1 MNREKEEV
9 KISRGLRE
17 LNKLYQ
23 GLFVLCTAVVIF
35 LTVLQV
41 FHISPFGITI
51 IYNSYL
57 YLLIGLLLPFAFIIY
72 PAQKKPGNKIPW
84 YDSVLF
90 VITLVVGLY
99 LAYYG
104 LDIITQAWEFNA
116 PTSATV
122 IAMVLWVLILEAL
135 RRTAGPILAAVVL
148 FFSLYPLF
156 APYMPAWISGQ
167 GFDLLDTAKYHIL
180 SEQSAVGLPVKV
192 FSELV
197 VGFLIFG
204 VTLQKT
210 GGAKFFMDF
219 AMSLMGKMR
228 GGPAKVSVLSSA
240 LMGSISGSV
249 ISNIITTGSIT
260 IPTMKKSGYDA
271 ETAGA
276 VETCA
281 STGGV
286 LMPPVMGATAFIM
299 AAFLSVPYVDI
310 VIAAAIPAILYYFS
324 LYLQVDCYAAKH
336 GLKGITDEE
345 KIPSLI
351 ATLKNGWYYIFSIAL
366 LIYLLFV
373 LKAEAWAPYYASII
387 LLLCGII
394 KKEFALTAANFIEF
408 ITDNGKVL
416 LELVS
421 ILIGVGLI
429 IGALSLT
436 GMAQAFSRE
445 LVFLAGGNIYLLLL
459 LGALTSF
466 LLGFGMTVTAAYVFL
481 AVVLVPALTSQG
493 MNPMGVHLFV
503 FYWGMLSYIT
513 PPVALGAYTAAS
525 IAGSNAIRTGFRA
538 CQMGMIIYFLPFF
551 FVLSPQ
557 IILQKGFG
565 LGVIMDI
572 LMVIIGIASLVCG
585 ITGYLYKIGSLK
597 NSYSTYLV
605 RFLLIIGGAALAIP
619 ETITDVIGLVAMVAG
634 FGFAYFLK
642 IKGDK
647 FVEVVA

>member
-1 MNREKEEV
+1 M
-9 KISRGLRE
+9 L
-17 LNKLYQ
+17 
-23 GLFVLCTAVVIF
+23 
-35 LTVLQV
+35 
-41 FHISPFGITI
+41 PFG
-51 IYNSYL
+51 
-57 YLLIGLLLPFAFIIY
+57 FIIY
-72 PAQKKPGNKIPW
+72 PARKNQGNKIPW

-90 VITLVVGLY
+90 GITLFVGLY
-99 LAYYG
+99 LAYFG
-104 LDIITQAWEFNA
+104 IDIITQAWEFNA
-116 PTSATV
+116 PTSATAM
-122 IAMVLWVLILEAL
+122 AMVLWLLILEAL
-135 RRTAGPILAAVVL
+135 RRTAGPVLAGVVL

-167 GFDLLDTAKYHIL
+167 GFGLLDTAKYHIL
-180 SEQSAVGLPVKV
+180 SEQSAVGLPIKV

-219 AMSLMGKMR
+219 AMSLMGRLR

-240 LMGSISGSV
+240 FMGSISGSV

-260 IPTMKKSGYDA
+260 IPTMKKSGYDS
-271 ETAGA
+271 ETAAA
-276 VETCA
+276 VETCS

-310 VIAAAIPAILYYFS
+310 VIAAAIPAILYYLS
-324 LYLQVDCYAAKH
+324 LFLQVDCYAAKH
-336 GLKGITDEE
+336 GLKGITDEAQ
-345 KIPSLI
+345 IPSLI
-351 ATLKNGWYYIFSIAL
+351 ATLKSGWYYIFSIAL
-366 LIYLLFV
+366 LIYLLFFLQV
-373 LKAEAWAPYYASII
+373 EAWAPYYASIV
-387 LLLCGII
+387 LLICGVIT
-394 KKEFALTAANFIEF
+394 KEFAFTFANIAEF

-421 ILIGVGLI
+421 ILVGVGLI

-445 LVFLAGGNIYLLLL
+445 LVFLAGGNVYLLLL

-525 IAGSNAIRTGFRA
+525 IAGSNAMKTGFQA
-538 CQMGMIIYFLPFF
+538 VKMGVIIYFLPFF

-557 IILQKGFG
+557 IILQEGFG
-565 LGVIMDI
+565 LGVLIDI
-572 LMVIIGIASLVCG
+572 LMVVIGIVSLVCG
-585 ITGYLYKIGSLK
+585 ISGYVYKIGVVKSGL
-597 NSYSTYLV
+597 SGFLV
-605 RFLLIIGGAALAIP
+605 RSLLIIGGGALAIP
-619 ETITDVIGLVAMVAG
+619 ENFTDVLGFAAIAIGI
-634 FGFAYFLK
+634 GFAYFMK
-642 IKGDK
+642 RSDYSIS
-647 FVEVVA
+647 EVKV